1 MEEIIHLDKQ
11 LLLMVNGS
19 DSLFMDHLI
28 LFLTNA
34 KTWIPMYVGLLYV
47 VIKSNKTYRDVLLI
61 MAAAGLCVFLAGG
74 LDDWFV
80 KPTVARWRPTHDPE
94 IGSLVDVANGYRGGN
109 YGFFSAHAAN
119 TFSIA
124 VFFSLLIRQVAA
136 QLLYA
141 PLPGC
146 ALSWRYHHR
155 TAVGR
160 FCRMVCALALLPHHH
175 TCPIRTEILLR
186 AHHHLV
192 LLPCHRRIRGVIFVI
207 ISIIK
212 YKLNDETI
220 VCPCGT
226 LPVCRHDLCGRR
238 SAFAPK
244 RPVAFYGV
252 AQRLVALYRRCAGRG
267 LLRLSHEAHTMGIFP
282 ECQAAETRRPH

>member
-61 MAAAGLCVFLAGG
+61 IAAAGLCVLLAGG

-80 KPTVARWRPTHDPE
+80 KPAVARWRPTHDPE

-124 VFFSLLIRQVAA
+124 VFFSLLIRQRMLTFFLVGWS
-136 QLLYA
+136 LLNCYTR
-141 PLPGC
+141 LYLGVHYPGDITIGLLWGGFVGWFVHWLYC
-146 ALSWRYHHR
+146 RITIPARYELKYCY
-155 TAVGR
+155 V
-160 FCRMVCALALLPHHH
+160 
-175 TCPIRTEILLR
+175 PIIILCFS
-186 AHHHLV
+186 LV
-192 LLPCHRRIRGVIFVI
+192 TGVF
-207 ISIIK
+207 
-212 YKLNDETI
+212 
-220 VCPCGT
+220 
-226 LPVCRHDLCGRR
+226 
-238 SAFAPK
+238 
-244 RPVAFYGV
+244 
-252 AQRLVALYRRCAGRG
+252 VALF
-267 LLRLSHEAHTMGIFP
+267 S
-282 ECQAAETRRPH
+282 